1 MADHLTRIGIFYD
14 GNYFSEVSHYYA
26 YEHPRRARL
35 SLDGLHDFI
44 KTQVAQNERT
54 DHRFCQIV
62 DVHYFRGRF
71 STSEADAS
79 GKLLPDR
86 RFEDVLVSAGVTTHF
101 LPMVRRGA
109 ESGDQRWQE
118 KGIDVWFALEAFER
132 AIYKRFDVCVLIA
145 CDSDYIPLA
154 RKLNALGTRVMVL
167 GWDVGKTRTSQ
178 GLLDEVPYPILV
190 SSLIEDKTKRD
201 MVSNLFLE
209 SKPLPAAGPATSPL
223 RSGTEASQREQQ
235 VQLPP
240 SRRGRIQKLHVRE
253 EGRQKFGFIT
263 PEEGGS
269 NLYFGEVD
277 LVILKF
283 DQLKPDQPVEYE
295 LGENGRG
302 ICAKHV
308 RSQRDSAA

>member
-14 GNYFSEVSHYYA
+14 GNYFSEVSHFYA

-54 DHRFCQIV
+54 DQRFCQIV

-71 STSEADAS
+71 STSEADAA
-79 GKLLPDR
+79 GKLIPDR

-101 LPMVRRGA
+101 LPMVRRES

-178 GLLDEVPYPILV
+178 GLLDEVSYPILV

-201 MVSNLFLE
+201 MVSNLFLD
-209 SKPLPAAGPATSPL
+209 SKPLPVQSAGP
-223 RSGTEASQREQQ
+223 EQTQ
-235 VQLPP
+235 PPP
-240 SRRGRIQKLHVRE
+240 SRKGRIQKLHVRE
-253 EGRQKFGFIT
+253 DGRQKFGFIT

-277 LVILKF
+277 LVLLRF
-283 DQLKPDQPVEYE
+283 DQLEPDQPVEYE

-302 ICAKHV
+302 ICAKRV
-308 RSQRDSAA
+308 QARRVERDALPF